1 MMEDKKKSQHEA
13 GVNWKWMRA
22 KYHFFSCI
30 PFFSNRFLDS
40 LTFWDW
46 APMVVAWISLIVS
59 ILMYFSII

>member
-1 MMEDKKKSQHEA
+1 MEDKKKSQHEA
-13 GVNWKWMRA
+13 GVNWKWMRV
-22 KYHFFSCI
+22 KYQFFSCI

-46 APMVVAWISLIVS
+46 VPMVVAWISLIVS

>member
-46 APMVVAWISLIVS
+46 APMVVA
-59 ILMYFSII
+59 LMS